1 MSALSAL
8 KAVLDQFD
16 FPAEP
21 GEYSGTEKTFATY
34 NYADRHVADH
44 GDDLPGCF
52 VASVQVHY
60 FTPIWK
66 GKRKASYTKTMND
79 ICRALIEAG
88 FVGLDVEPIEEKASG
103 SSEKGADR
111 SADLW
116 HIVFSCEYE
125 EEI

>member
-8 KAVLDQFD
+8 KEVLSEFN
-16 FPAEP
+16 FPAVP

-34 NYADRHVADH
+34 NYADRRVADH
-44 GDDLPGCF
+44 GDDFPGCW

-60 FTPIWK
+60 FTPMWA
-66 GKRKASYTKTMND
+66 GGRKLSYTKAMNE
-79 ICRALIEAG
+79 ICTALIEAG
-88 FVGLDVEPIEEKASG
+88 FIGLNVEPIEEKASG
-103 SSEKGADR
+103 SSEKGGDR

-125 EEI
+125 EEK